1 MNVHSN
7 RLEQLALHSANEF
20 ACGLRP
26 DYFYTAGYQLNRGR
40 CAMLNHEIGALDAP
54 GRIPAGAMQALRHD
68 TGRHTDIAYQNRC
81 E

>member
-1 MNVHSN
+1 MNTHSN
-7 RLEQLALHSANEF
+7 RCNDLAPHSANEF

-26 DYFYTAGYQLNRGR
+26 DYFYTAGYQLNRSR

-54 GRIPAGAMQALRHD
+54 GRIPAGAMQTLRHD
-68 TGRHTDIAYQNRC
+68 TGRHTDIAYQYRG